1 MLRDITLQT
10 IQTKSALIPCFRQ
23 SPSKT
28 QKRVKFD
35 ADGNLPPS
43 SGEVLICC
51 HGGGKAAEEADQ
63 AAASNSE

>member
-10 IQTKSALIPCFRQ
+10 IQSKTARIPYFRPN
-23 SPSKT
+23 PSKT

-43 SGEVLICC
+43 SSDVLICC

-63 AAASNSE
+63 VAASNSE